1 MHEVTGS
8 PTRAFGDDGFFI
20 GTIKAISFATAAPYA
35 SKLQIGIET
44 KEARM
49 YFLSRWLLLAAT
61 FTSACFAADT
71 PLQPASALVCPAPT
85 RAAPPVYPSNEL
97 RAGRGG
103 KVVMQATFDE
113 CGRVLEVF
121 VTQKSGSKPLD
132 NAAVA
137 SIKPV
142 VFSEE
147 ARTHAVDGKLE
158 QSVTFTADVDGRVK
172 KVDWPK
178 THKNPRYVL
187 DDEAIPYAT
196 VAIAFDSIKE
206 SEPDVFRPP
215 VIDFRHRWVQ
225 VDTPQGREFWLFL
238 YSKANVAA
246 VAARYR
252 PVMEPDGAVVRL
264 AIQCEL
270 EKPQCEAIQDM
281 LLKGFAF
288 AKAK

>member
-1 MHEVTGS
+1 M
-8 PTRAFGDDGFFI
+8 
-20 GTIKAISFATAAPYA
+20 YL
-35 SKLQIGIET
+35 SK
-44 KEARM
+44 K
-49 YFLSRWLLLAAT
+49 WLLLVAT
-61 FTSACFAADT
+61 FTSASFAAVT
-71 PLQPASALVCPAPT
+71 PVQPAPAMNCPAPMS
-85 RAAPPVYPSNEL
+85 AAPPVYPADEL

-103 KVVMQATFDE
+103 KVIMQATFDE

-121 VTQKSGSKPLD
+121 VTQKSGSKALD
-132 NAAVA
+132 NAAIA
-137 SIKPV
+137 AIKPV

-147 ARTHAVDGKLE
+147 SRQRALDGKLE
-158 QSVTFTADVDGRVK
+158 QIITFTADAHARFK
-172 KVDWPK
+172 KADWPK

-187 DDEAIPYAT
+187 DDEAVPFAT
-196 VAIAFDSIKE
+196 VAIAYSSIQE

-215 VIDFRHRWVQ
+215 VINFRHRWVQ

-238 YSKANVAA
+238 FSKANIPA

-252 PVMEPDGAVVRL
+252 PMMDAEGAIVRL

-270 EKPQCEAIQDM
+270 EKPQCESIQSM